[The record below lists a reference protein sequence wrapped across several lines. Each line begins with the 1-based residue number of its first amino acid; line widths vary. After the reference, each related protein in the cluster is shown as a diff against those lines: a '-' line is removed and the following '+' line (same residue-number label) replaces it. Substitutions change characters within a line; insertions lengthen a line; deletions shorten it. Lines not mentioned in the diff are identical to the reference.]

1 MKIQLMLNLQG
12 EFIKVTNNKAKTITI
27 ATLRFCDKKNALY
40 DNCWELKTTKNAQN
54 KIDSII
60 IQTDTKKLNNAE
72 LTKILQYFKND
83 FGIGDKYCEQKLI
96 IKVECDDLILNVI
109 DDDIMDNLD
118 RHEKKR
124 GSRINKK
131 RGKSP
136 GCCLENRKEKTR
148 RNKKEKKL

>member
-1 MKIQLMLNLQG
+1 MKIQLMLDLQG

-40 DNCWELKTTKNAQN
+40 DNCWELKTTRNAQN

-60 IQTDTKKLNNAE
+60 IQADTKKLNNAE

-118 RHEKKR
+118 RHEKK
-124 GSRINKK
+124 
-131 RGKSP
+131 
-136 GCCLENRKEKTR
+136 EVAV
-148 RNKKEKKL
+148 